1 MHVLLDYHWTV
12 WAMHVQVMS
21 MRIDRIANSAT
32 EDHANVK
39 AAVWPVMMTMLSMLM
54 HMVLVLVMVSYAM
67 PRCMQRRPVVLA
79 SMVVQ
84 AVALPRCAW
93 RASSASVGVDILRHR
108 PYRPSWL
115 RRMLTSA
122 WNASL

>member
-1 MHVLLDYHWTV
+1 VNVVMHVLLDYHWTV

-54 HMVLVLVMVSYAM
+54 HMVLVLMMVSYAM

-84 AVALPRCAW
+84 VVALPPMRM
-93 RASSASVGVDILRHR
+93 ASVVSQRW
-108 PYRPSWL
+108 S
-115 RRMLTSA
+115 
-122 WNASL
+122 

>member
-1 MHVLLDYHWTV
+1 MAGALASTARPRRGNVNVVMHVLLDYHWTV

-67 PRCMQRRPVVLA
+67 PRCMQEAACGVGLDGGAGGGAAPMR
-79 SMVVQ
+79 M
-84 AVALPRCAW
+84 
-93 RASSASVGVDILRHR
+93 ASVVSQRW
-108 PYRPSWL
+108 S
-115 RRMLTSA
+115 
-122 WNASL
+122 